1 MASFFSDSS
10 FNSFLLEVTF
20 LFKFFSLSWKSVFF
34 IKLAISL
41 LFATFAC
48 ANLAAKFSDAD
59 LLNSSVVVYLSW
71 SGSAL
76 LLLFFFSILLIL
88 CYSQFF
94 WLS

>member
-34 IKLAISL
+34 MKLAISL

-48 ANLAAKFSDAD
+48 ANLVAKFSDAD

-76 LLLFFFSILLIL
+76 LLLFFF
-88 CYSQFF
+88 QFY
-94 WLS
+94 